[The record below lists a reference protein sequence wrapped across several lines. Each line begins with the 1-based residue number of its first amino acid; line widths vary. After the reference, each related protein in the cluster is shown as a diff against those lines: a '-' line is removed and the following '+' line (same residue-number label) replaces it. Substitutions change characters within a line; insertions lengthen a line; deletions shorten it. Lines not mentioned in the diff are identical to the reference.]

1 MLPSEMSSS
10 DDTQLLRTG
19 DIIESWRG
27 APVPAGP
34 ESGDDLVGTTLN
46 NTYAVERLLGE
57 GGMGRVYLAQHKRI
71 AQKRVAIKVLHDEF
85 SGNSQVLAR
94 FQREAEAAAAISHP
108 NVVTVLD
115 VDVTTRGM
123 PYLVCEYLEGVDLSD
138 HLREVKRLDVPD
150 AVSIT
155 RQLCR
160 GLGAAHARGVIHRDL
175 KPPNVFLVGDFSK
188 GAPARLFAKVLDFG
202 LSRFHT
208 AGGDQN
214 LTKTGFIMGTPS
226 YMAPEQA
233 RGQHVDHRADVYGL
247 GTILYTVLTG
257 RAPYQEETP
266 QATILALLN
275 SEPPRPRS
283 LTPTIPPHVEL
294 IIERAM
300 AKKPEDRYPDMA
312 AFEQA
317 LDSLPNLKSWPDE
330 APQAALA
337 APAQSIKRPT
347 QLSES
352 DADVNAARPRLLLAL
367 LAAVLLVISA
377 LTIAI
382 SGVELA
388 SGYTFGTVEL
398 RLILLC
404 IVGSS
409 ATPAVLWILHIRKRI
424 WTSSSRVLQLLGQ
437 VRAAVLAGII
447 SYGLLVLVFHVVDD
461 FLLRFLGGSD
471 VKAVGATWTGW
482 NLLLPAVSLVTAVA
496 IAERRRLLLSVAPG
510 WRRLLAV
517 WFVSG
522 IALGT
527 VGGLVYLGLV
537 WRAASAH

>member
-1 MLPSEMSSS
+1 MSSN
-10 DDTQLLRTG
+10 DDTQFLRTG

-27 APVPAGP
+27 VDAP

-71 AQKRVAIKVLHDEF
+71 AQKRVAIKVLHNEF
-85 SGNSQVLAR
+85 SGSAQVLAR
-94 FQREAEAAAAISHP
+94 FQREAESAAAISHP

-115 VDVTTRGM
+115 VDVTPRGM

-150 AVSIT
+150 AIAIT

-175 KPPNVFLVGDFSK
+175 KPPNIFLVGDFSK
-188 GAPARLFAKVLDFG
+188 GAPPRLFAKILDFG
-202 LSRFHT
+202 LSRFNSVE
-208 AGGDQN
+208 GEQN

-233 RGQHVDHRADVYGL
+233 RGQRVDQRADVYGL

-257 RAPYQEETP
+257 HAPYEEETP

-283 LTPTIPPHVEL
+283 RMPSIPPHVEL

-300 AKKPEDRYPDMA
+300 AKNPDDRYPDMA

-317 LDSLPNLKSWPDE
+317 LEGLPNLRISPE
-330 APQAALA
+330 SMSPAGLA
-337 APAQSIKRPT
+337 APAPVPSVKRIT
-347 QLSES
+347 HVSES
-352 DADVNAARPRLLLAL
+352 DADIQAARPRLLLAL
-367 LAAVLLVISA
+367 LAAVLLLISTA
-377 LTIAI
+377 TIAI
-382 SGVELA
+382 SGIELA
-388 SGYTFGTVEL
+388 TGYTFGKVEL

-404 IVGSS
+404 IIGSS
-409 ATPAVLWILHIRKRI
+409 LTPAVLWVLHIRRKI
-424 WTSSSRVLQLLGQ
+424 WTSSSRVLSLLGQ
-437 VRAAVLAGII
+437 VRAAALAGII
-447 SYGLLVLVFHVVDD
+447 SYGLLVLGFHVIDD
-461 FLLRFLGGSD
+461 FLVRVVGRPD
-471 VKAVGATWTGW
+471 VTAVGATWTGW

-496 IAERRRLLLSVAPG
+496 VAERRRLLAAVQPG
-510 WRRLLAV
+510 WRRLLALWLV
-517 WFVSG
+517 TS
-522 IALGT
+522 IAAAT
-527 VGGLVYLGLV
+527 ATGLVYLGLV
-537 WRAASAH
+537 WRAAGAAH

>member
-1 MLPSEMSSS
+1 MSSS
-10 DDTQLLRTG
+10 DDTQALHTG

-27 APVPAGP
+27 LEAP

-46 NTYAVERLLGE
+46 GTYAVERLLGE

-85 SGNSQVLAR
+85 SGSAQVLAR

-115 VDVTTRGM
+115 VDVTPRGM
-123 PYLVCEYLEGVDLSD
+123 PYLVCEFLEGVDLSD
-138 HLREVKRLDVPD
+138 HLKEVKRLDVPD
-150 AVSIT
+150 AISIT
-155 RQLCR
+155 RQLCQ

-188 GAPARLFAKVLDFG
+188 GAPAHLYAKVLDFG

-208 AGGDQN
+208 GGGEQN

-233 RGQHVDHRADVYGL
+233 RGQRVDHRADVYGL

-257 RAPYQEETP
+257 RAPFKEETP
-266 QATILALLN
+266 QSTILALLN

-283 LTPTIPPHVEL
+283 LMPSIPPHVEL

-300 AKKPEDRYPDMA
+300 AKNPEDRFPDMA
-312 AFEQA
+312 AFETA
-317 LDSLPNLKSWPDE
+317 LDALPSLRGSS
-330 APQAALA
+330 AALA
-337 APAQSIKRPT
+337 ATALAPPVESSKRSE

-352 DADVNAARPRLLLAL
+352 DGDVNAARPRLLLSL
-367 LAAVLLVISA
+367 LAAVLLLIA
-377 LTIAI
+377 AATIAI

-388 SGYTFGTVEL
+388 AGYTFGTVEL

-409 ATPAVLWILHIRKRI
+409 ITPAVLWVLHIRRKI
-424 WTSSSRVLQLLGQ
+424 WTSSSRVLSLLGQ
-437 VRAAVLAGII
+437 VRAAALAGII
-447 SYGLLVLVFHVVDD
+447 SYGLLVLSFHVVDD
-461 FLLRFLGGSD
+461 FLLRFLGGTDS
-471 VKAVGATWTGW
+471 KPVGATWTGW
-482 NLLLPAVSLVTAVA
+482 NLLLPAISLVTAVA
-496 IAERRRLLLSVAPG
+496 VAERRRLLISIQPG

-517 WFVSG
+517 WLVSCV
-522 IALGT
+522 AAAT
-527 VGGLVYLGLV
+527 VCGLVYLGLV
-537 WRAASAH
+537 WRATAH

>member
-1 MLPSEMSSS
+1 M
-10 DDTQLLRTG
+10 
-19 DIIESWRG
+19 IESWRG
-27 APVPAGP
+27 APGPGP

-85 SGNSQVLAR
+85 SGSSQVLAR

-115 VDVTTRGM
+115 VDVTPRGM

-188 GAPARLFAKVLDFG
+188 GAPSRLFAKVLDFG

-233 RGQHVDHRADVYGL
+233 RGQHVDHRADIYGL

-317 LDSLPNLKSWPDE
+317 LDSLPNLKGWPDE

-367 LAAVLLVISA
+367 LAAVLLVISG

-424 WTSSSRVLQLLGQ
+424 WTSSSRVLALLGQ

-537 WRAASAH
+537 WRAAGSH

>member
-27 APVPAGP
+27 APVPGP
-34 ESGDDLVGTTLN
+34 ESGDDLVGSTLN

-57 GGMGRVYLAQHKRI
+57 GGMGRVYLAQHTRI

-85 SGNSQVLAR
+85 SGSSQVLAR

-115 VDVTTRGM
+115 VDVTPRGM

-175 KPPNVFLVGDFSK
+175 KPPNVFLVGDFSN

-233 RGQHVDHRADVYGL
+233 RGQHVDHRADIYGL

-317 LDSLPNLKSWPDE
+317 LDALPNLKSWPDD

-337 APAQSIKRPT
+337 APVPSLKRPT

-352 DADVNAARPRLLLAL
+352 DADVHAARPRLLLAL
-367 LAAVLLVISA
+367 LAAVLLLISA

-424 WTSSSRVLQLLGQ
+424 WTSSSRVLALLGQ

-461 FLLRFLGGSD
+461 FLLRFLGGSN

-522 IALGT
+522 IAAAT

-537 WRAASAH
+537 WRAAGQH

>member
-1 MLPSEMSSS
+1 MSSS

-19 DIIESWRG
+19 DLIESWRG
-27 APVPAGP
+27 APAPGP
-34 ESGDDLVGTTLN
+34 ESGDELVGTTLN

-85 SGNSQVLAR
+85 SSNSQVLAR
-94 FQREAEAAAAISHP
+94 FQREAEAAAAVSHP

-115 VDVTTRGM
+115 VDVTPRGL
-123 PYLVCEYLEGVDLSD
+123 PYMVCEYLEGVDLSD
-138 HLREVKRLDVPD
+138 HLKEVKRLDVPD
-150 AVSIT
+150 AVTIT

-160 GLGAAHARGVIHRDL
+160 GLGAAHARGVVHRDL
-175 KPPNVFLVGDFSK
+175 KPANVFLVGDFSK

-208 AGGDQN
+208 QGGGEPN

-233 RGQHVDHRADVYGL
+233 RGQHVDQRADVYGL

-257 RAPYQEETP
+257 RAPYQEESP

-300 AKKPEDRYPDMA
+300 AKKPEDRYQDMA

-317 LDSLPNLKSWPDE
+317 LDALPNLRGVLSETP
-330 APQAALA
+330 PPVLA
-337 APAQSIKRPT
+337 APVPSLRRSQHI
-347 QLSES
+347 SES
-352 DADVNAARPRLLLAL
+352 DADVRAARPRLLLAL
-367 LAAVLLVISA
+367 LAAVVLLICA
-377 LTIAI
+377 ATIAI

-409 ATPAVLWILHIRKRI
+409 ATPAVLWMLHIRKRI
-424 WTSSSRVLQLLGQ
+424 WTSSSRVLALLGQ

-447 SYGLLVLVFHVVDD
+447 SYGLLVLVLHVVDD
-461 FLLRFLGGSD
+461 FLLRFLGSAD
-471 VKAVGATWTGW
+471 VKAVGAGWTGW
-482 NLLLPAVSLVTAVA
+482 NLLLPAVSVVTAVA
-496 IAERRRLLLSVAPG
+496 VAERRRLLLSVAPG

-517 WFVSG
+517 WLVSV

-527 VGGLVYLGLV
+527 VSGLVYLGLA
-537 WRAASAH
+537 WRAASGH

>member
-1 MLPSEMSSS
+1 MSSH

-27 APVPAGP
+27 LEAPA
-34 ESGDDLVGTTLN
+34 SGDDLVGATLN

-57 GGMGRVYLAQHKRI
+57 GGMGRVYLARHLRI
-71 AQKRVAIKVLHDEF
+71 AQKRVAIKVLHGEL
-85 SGNSQVLAR
+85 SSNPQVLAR
-94 FQREAEAAAAISHP
+94 FQREAESAAAISHP

-115 VDVTTRGM
+115 VDVTPRGM

-160 GLGAAHARGVIHRDL
+160 GLAAAHERGVIHRDL
-175 KPPNVFLVGDFSK
+175 KPPNIFLVGDFSK
-188 GAPARLFAKVLDFG
+188 GAPSHLFAKVLDFG
-202 LSRFHT
+202 LSRFN
-208 AGGDQN
+208 ASEGEQN

-233 RGQHVDHRADVYGL
+233 RGQRVDQRADVYGL

-257 RAPYQEETP
+257 HAPYEEETP

-283 LTPTIPPHVEL
+283 LMPSIPPHVEL

-300 AKKPEDRYPDMA
+300 AKNPDDRYPDMA
-312 AFEQA
+312 AFEAA
-317 LDSLPNLKSWPDE
+317 LDALPSLRTLPESTP
-330 APQAALA
+330 AVALA
-337 APAQSIKRPT
+337 SPVQSVKRVT
-347 QLSES
+347 HVSDS
-352 DADVNAARPRLLLAL
+352 DADIQAARPRLLLAL
-367 LAAVLLVISA
+367 LAAVLLLISVA
-377 LTIAI
+377 TIAI
-382 SGVELA
+382 SGIELA
-388 SGYTFGTVEL
+388 SGYAFGKVEL

-409 ATPAVLWILHIRKRI
+409 FTPAVLWVLHIRRKI
-424 WTSSSRVLQLLGQ
+424 WTSSSRVLLLLGQ
-437 VRAAVLAGII
+437 VRAAALAGIV
-447 SYGLLVLVFHVVDD
+447 SYGLLVLAFHVIDD
-461 FLLRFLGGSD
+461 FLVRVVGRPD
-471 VKAVGATWTGW
+471 VTAVGATWTGW

-496 IAERRRLLLSVAPG
+496 VAERRRLVASVAPG
-510 WRRLLAV
+510 WRRLLALWLV
-517 WFVSG
+517 TS
-522 IALGT
+522 IAAGT
-527 VGGLVYLGLV
+527 ASGLVYLGLV
-537 WRAASAH
+537 WRAASAGH